1 MNQAACRLTLQKAF
15 ELAVSFLDGLDRKP
29 VSEVVDLADLRN
41 RLGRPLADKPSPPDS
56 VIAELARDVD
66 GGIVRS
72 AGGRFFGWVIG
83 GGLPTAIA
91 ADWLTSVWDQNAVL
105 YGAGPAAAVVEE
117 VVGKW
122 IKEILGLPADAGF
135 ALVTGTQMAHFT
147 CLAAAR
153 HAVLERCGW
162 DVEQKGLFGAP
173 RIRILCSDQ
182 RHGSIERAVRYLG
195 LGQAHI
201 VNLSTDS
208 MNRITLDSLQQA
220 LGRESFSPAIVVL
233 QAGDISTGAFDDFEN
248 MIPMAKRQSAWVHVD
263 GAFGLWAGASP
274 RYRHLLKGVELA
286 DSWTTDAHKW
296 LNVPF
301 DCGFAFVA
309 SPKAHRDSMS
319 YRAAYL
325 THDEHA
331 RDQMDWTPEWSRR
344 ARGFPSYAALRQLGR
359 SGLAN
364 LIERSCDYAQSLVR
378 ELAKLPGVAVLC
390 EPVLNQALVR
400 FEDPRPNASSVDH
413 DRRTDSIISAVVAS
427 GEAFFT
433 ATTWKG
439 IRAMRVS
446 VCNWRTTPSDI
457 KRTVAAFAKAL
468 GSRTADGQGGAAGW
482 NKEFAA
488 EGI

>member
-309 SPKAHRDSMS
+309 SPKVHRDSMS
-319 YRAAYL
+319 HRAAYL

-468 GSRTADGQGGAAGW
+468 GSRTADGQGGAARW

>member
-1 MNQAACRLTLQKAF
+1 MQKAF

-319 YRAAYL
+319 HRAAYL
-325 THDEHA
+325 SHDEHA

-468 GSRTADGQGGAAGW
+468 GSRTADGQGGAARW

>member
-1 MNQAACRLTLQKAF
+1 MNEAACRLTLQKAF
-15 ELAVSFLDGLDRKP
+15 ELALSFVDDLDRKP

-41 RLGRPLADKPSPPDS
+41 RLGRPLADKPSPADS
-56 VIAELARDVD
+56 VIAELARDVE

-83 GGLPTAIA
+83 GGLPAAIA

-122 IKEILGLPADAGF
+122 IKEILGLPADASF

-162 DVEQKGLFGAP
+162 DVEEMGLFEAP
-173 RIRILCSDQ
+173 RVRILCSDQ

-195 LGQAHI
+195 LGRVHI

-208 MNRITLDSLQQA
+208 MNRIKPDSLQQA
-220 LGRESFSPAIVVL
+220 LGRESSSPTIVVL
-233 QAGDISTGAFDDFEN
+233 QAGDICTGAFDDFEN

-274 RYRHLLKGVELA
+274 RYRHLLKGVERA

-301 DCGFAFVA
+301 DCGFALVA

-319 YRAAYL
+319 HRAAYL

-344 ARGFPSYAALRQLGR
+344 ARGFSSYAALRQLGR

-390 EPVLNQALVR
+390 EPVLNQALIR
-400 FEDPRPNASSVDH
+400 FEDPRPNASPADH

-457 KRTVAAFAKAL
+457 ERTVAAFAKAL
-468 GSRTADGQGGAAGW
+468 GARTADGQGGGASL
-482 NKEFAA
+482 NQEFVA

>member
-319 YRAAYL
+319 HRAAYL
-325 THDEHA
+325 SHDEHA

-468 GSRTADGQGGAAGW
+468 GSRTADGQGGAARW

>member
-1 MNQAACRLTLQKAF
+1 MQKAF

-248 MIPMAKRQSAWVHVD
+248 MIPMAKRQSAWVQVD

-319 YRAAYL
+319 HRAAYL
-325 THDEHA
+325 SHDEHA

-468 GSRTADGQGGAAGW
+468 GSRTADGQGGAARW